1 MANAVSAAA
10 HNSMTPDDR
19 AAANDR
25 TAVNDRPAAMDATAY
40 DDATT
45 NSYGLRSGRR
55 SHCRKI
61 MGYQR
66 TGLRRMKTN
75 RQRHEG
81 RHEW

>member
-1 MANAVSAAA
+1 MTNAVSAAA
-10 HNSMTPDDR
+10 HNSTTADDR

-61 MGYQR
+61 MGYER
-66 TGLRRMKTN
+66 TGIRRMKRT
-75 RQRHEG
+75 RQGHEG
-81 RHEW
+81 GHEW